1 MTHEWTRK
9 MQMLDSAL
17 TGSGRYADYRGNKP
31 YSQNHISGLIGERDG
46 RKWLDKMGYEVY
58 EFQQINSYFTGI
70 DSSASEILKVLSVMK
85 RRRKQEYI
93 TRDKQLIAKHKQN
106 IVRYVSY
113 LKGLF
118 GERYFGARH
127 LFIEIDKLRDY
138 ICHNSNRRGSRQ
150 PDFITK
156 KGNEFAFV
164 EVKANTSDLVVEQRG
179 CFKLAQKYG
188 YNAYTLKVKVENKI
202 ALDIGLFPYDGR
214 KESIKVQKADLTLN
228 QYEAII
234 EAFNVLGGARSVTE
248 IKNWV
253 TDKYGF
259 RWKDFYVLMLQMAS
273 NRLDCSIPDKY
284 RALSKVPI
292 KASSHERAY
301 AYIYAKFKLKS

>member
-1 MTHEWTRK
+1 
-9 MQMLDSAL
+9 
-17 TGSGRYADYRGNKP
+17 
-31 YSQNHISGLIGERDG
+31 
-46 RKWLDKMGYEVY
+46 
-58 EFQQINSYFTGI
+58 
-70 DSSASEILKVLSVMK
+70 MK

-93 TRDKQLIAKHKQN
+93 IQDKQLIAKHRES
-106 IVRYVSY
+106 IVKEVSY

-118 GERYFGARH
+118 GESYFGARH
-127 LFIEIDKLRDY
+127 LFIEIDELRSY
-138 ICHNSNRRGSRQ
+138 LCYNKNRRGSRQ

-156 KGNEFAFV
+156 KENEFAFV

-188 YNAYTLKVKVENKI
+188 FNAYTLKVIVEGNVAKN
-202 ALDIGLFPYDGR
+202 IGFLPYDGR
-214 KESIKVQKADLTLN
+214 KESIEVEKADLVLN

-234 EAFNVLGGARSVTE
+234 EAFNVLGGTRSVTE

-253 TDKYGF
+253 IDKYGF
-259 RWKDFYVLMLQMAS
+259 RWKNFYVLMLQMAS
-273 NRLDCSIPDKY
+273 NRLNSSIPEKY
-284 RALSKVPI
+284 RVLCKVPL